1 MLCAECQELLSD
13 YLDGDLSDKQRAA
26 ADAHLRDCAR
36 CASVRNDLARI
47 IHASASL
54 ATHTPSPRVWEG
66 IRREIGSA
74 GNVAVGPRAWWN
86 RLGAQHFD
94 FSISGR
100 QLVSAAAGLVVLAGT
115 FWAVQLTSPTAL
127 HGSSWENL
135 GTNQAVASVPLTY
148 SESREEVVRLQGTVE
163 EMKQRLEQ
171 RSVTWSPELQATYA
185 KSVADLDARIAACQI
200 AYVENGTEATRAP
213 LLNALRDKLRA
224 LEEFARVDG
233 ATQPHK

>member
-26 ADAHLRDCAR
+26 ADGHLRDCAR

-54 ATHTPSPRVWEG
+54 TAHTPSPRVWEG
-66 IRREIGSA
+66 IRREIAGGS
-74 GNVAVGPRAWWN
+74 VAAGPRAWWD
-86 RLGAQHFD
+86 RLGAQRVD

-115 FWAVQLTSPTAL
+115 FLAVQLASPTAL
-127 HGSSWENL
+127 PGGSWAEL
-135 GTNQAVASVPLTY
+135 GTNQTFTSVPLAF

-171 RSVTWSPELQATYA
+171 RQAAWSPELRATYA
-185 KSVADLDARIAACQI
+185 KSITDLDARIVGCQT
-200 AYVENGTEATRAP
+200 AFEADGTEATRAP
-213 LLNALRDKLRA
+213 LLDALRDKLRA

-233 ATQPHK
+233 ATQPHSK